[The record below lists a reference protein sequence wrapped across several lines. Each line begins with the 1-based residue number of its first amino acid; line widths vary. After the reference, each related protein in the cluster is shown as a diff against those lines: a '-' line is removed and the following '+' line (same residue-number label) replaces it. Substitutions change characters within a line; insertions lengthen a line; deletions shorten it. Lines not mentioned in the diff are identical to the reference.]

1 MNFTRSLFIAAALI
15 STGSAALAQA
25 TIDQNK
31 ALAGNVTPGD
41 SAGYPI
47 TINQPG
53 SYKLMSNLVVP
64 AGTSGIVIN
73 APNVTLDL
81 NGFTVSGAVT
91 CSQNASTRAVTCS
104 APNNAS
110 IAGIWAGAADLS
122 FTIRNG
128 TVQGF
133 AGYGI
138 FGSGNDLIE
147 RVRATQNSYHGI
159 DGAGSSASSMRIVDV
174 QADLN
179 GGSGIN
185 MVYGVVSGSRL
196 KSNGSNGFDAAGG
209 ALLVD
214 SSTSRNFGYGIRH
227 GSVSRTLSFQN
238 GTNRGPNVISL
249 GGNVDGTI
257 VY

>member
-1 MNFTRSLFIAAALI
+1 MNFTRSLLIAAALI

-53 SYKLMSNLVVP
+53 SYKLMSNLMVP

-81 NGFTVSGAVT
+81 NGFTVAGPVT

-104 APNNAS
+104 APYSGS
-110 IAGIWAGAADLS
+110 IAGIRAGTADLA

-133 AGYGI
+133 AGDGI

-147 RVRATQNSYHGI
+147 RVHVTQNSFVGI
-159 DGAGSSASSMRIVDV
+159 DQTGTNDANPRIVDV
-174 QADLN
+174 LADLN
-179 GGSGIN
+179 GKHGLHLSASG
-185 MVYGVVSGSRL
+185 GVVSGSRVNA
-196 KSNGSNGFDAAGG
+196 NGGDGIYGNGRV
-209 ALLVD
+209 LVLD
-214 SSTSRNFGYGIRH
+214 TQARRNFDVGLRNAQ
-227 GSVSRTLSFQN
+227 VSRTSSSNN
-238 GTNRGPNVISL
+238 GTNRLQVNSL
-249 GGNVDGTI
+249 GGNYDGA